1 VVIYYAAAD
10 GVGQRVKWAA
20 AATSLRARGSLFL
33 TRAIIRPQTLTAGR
47 VRAGKEERMKRVMLI
62 ASAAAAALLVAA
74 IAYGAASPQTKTHQ
88 FRCTDRN
95 TSLYFIVYESGGK
108 LNGGHMYVEN
118 MQVGVLTAENA
129 GTNVIKA
136 SVVGNT
142 ATNIAFQFHKSPGS
156 VMVANYGDNP
166 RRVEVCKA
174 SYKYQ

>member
-1 VVIYYAAAD
+1 
-10 GVGQRVKWAA
+10 
-20 AATSLRARGSLFL
+20 
-33 TRAIIRPQTLTAGR
+33 
-47 VRAGKEERMKRVMLI
+47 MKRVILI
-62 ASAAAAALLVAA
+62 ASVAAAALLVAA
-74 IAYGAASPQTKTHQ
+74 IAYGAATPQMKTHQ

-118 MQVGVLTAENA
+118 MQVGVLSPENA

-142 ATNIAFQFHKSPGS
+142 ANNIAFQLHKSGS
-156 VMVANYGDNP
+156 VMVANYGSSP
-166 RRVEVCKA
+166 GRVEVCKA